1 MVIQIPLNIKHT
13 KCLTG
18 NKKAIGDKIEWFCS
32 NRDVSDV
39 MYTLRNKLV
48 TLQYK
53 IEKNW
58 ANKVAW

>member
-53 IEKNW
+53 IEKN
-58 ANKVAW
+58 